1 MVRSLICIL
10 FLSLSILLFGCD
22 SEKESARSLMHLR
35 ISECVYP
42 VTVIDTNTPAR
53 FTYRT
58 ECEYDSMQR
67 PTKELRFDP
76 QNFSAE
82 NAQYVIEFT
91 YYSDR
96 VEAKHYDYI
105 QGDNNEESLFFL
117 SVYYF
122 DYPFDRS

>member
-1 MVRSLICIL
+1 MVQSLICLL
-10 FLSLSILLFGCD
+10 FILLLGCD

-42 VTVIDTNTPAR
+42 VRVIDTNTTAR

-58 ECEYDSMQR
+58 ECEYDSFNR
-67 PTKELRFDP
+67 PVKELRFDP

-82 NAQYVIEFT
+82 SAQYVIEFD

-105 QGDNNEESLFFL
+105 QGDSEHQNLFFL
-117 SVYYF
+117 TVYYF
-122 DYPFDRS
+122 NQPFDKE